1 MSFQPSDPILACNSA
16 AIPQEVRPLHHANT
30 RRLFT
35 SVQEVQELE
44 TGYALRLA
52 DEPDLLQTVVAFLRY
67 ERLCCP
73 FFHFTLDMEP
83 DQGPV
88 WLHITGAIDVKEFL
102 RSEGFAPPAPLSPHR
117 ESEEDQRR

>member
-1 MSFQPSDPILACNSA
+1 MSFQLPGPVLACNSA
-16 AIPQEVRPLHHANT
+16 AIPKKVRPLHQANT
-30 RRLFT
+30 KRIFT

-52 DEPDLLQTVVAFLRY
+52 DEVDLLPTVMAFLRY

-73 FFHFTLDMEP
+73 FFHFTLEMEP

-88 WLHITGAIDVKEFL
+88 WLHITGVTDVKAFL
-102 RSEGFAPPAPLSPHR
+102 RSEGFVPPTPLSPR
-117 ESEEDQRR
+117 RKSEEDQRC